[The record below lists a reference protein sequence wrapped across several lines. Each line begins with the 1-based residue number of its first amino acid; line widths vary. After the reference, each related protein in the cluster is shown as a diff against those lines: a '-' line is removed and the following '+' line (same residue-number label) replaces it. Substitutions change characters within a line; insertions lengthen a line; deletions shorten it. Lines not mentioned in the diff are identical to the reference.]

1 MKRLLALFCLLTT
14 AALSMSAQ
22 IAISYDMVQRN
33 MNINVKL
40 TLKDS
45 KTSEPISWASVYL
58 IPQGDTTIT
67 HFALSDEKGDV
78 ELDEVPTGKYEL
90 NAEIIG
96 YKPHKKVYT
105 FKNWREDLGII
116 KMEQDAEYLDA
127 ASVSAVGNPITVKQ
141 DTIEFNASSFKV
153 GENAMLEDLLKKM
166 PGMEVSEDGTV
177 TVNGETVDKITVGGK
192 TFFFNEPG
200 AALKNLPAKLVDK
213 VKVIDKDSEEA
224 EFSGIATKEDK
235 EKVMDIELK
244 EEYTKG
250 WFGNAKLG
258 GGSTLPGK
266 DADELTDDLKAL
278 YNGNA
283 MATGYTEK
291 DQFVFIGNAY
301 NATEPGAEVI
311 YYYSGFED
319 DQDAFTSMGGLISS
333 AQAGINYNTERIPE
347 SETSASVTYK
357 HTEKDAKTR
366 SARTSFQAEGP
377 DLQTDG
383 TYDGKGADNTV
394 SISLQLEDKEK
405 KDRKFSYY
413 LVPQASFSSKH
424 VTTTRRSSTYGP
436 EGELNSSSSSAAIS
450 SEKFST
456 SGYGG
461 FGYKDFGK
469 KRRSISLF
477 ARYGY
482 SSTDAGKKEISE
494 VVSAG
499 SAVVKDLFYDTD
511 NRSTNASGTISYVEP
526 FGERWAV
533 QTRFSGTY
541 SGTDNRKDAYNTDGS
556 ENAYYSSL
564 SDSRYLE
571 GQGRLL
577 LQWDNDTTSVQA
589 GVQVNTTQNVIKA
602 KSLGAETLTGKGEWL
617 TNWSPFVNY
626 SFEKEGHDLWAGYYG
641 RSSQVSGSRIT
652 PTIDISNPVQIQ
664 AGNIYLKPS
673 FSHDINLSYRMNNRE
688 TFSFLSLYIYGGI
701 TTRSVVDASWFD
713 PDGIRYA
720 VPVNSLK
727 PQSYGSLY
735 ASFNQPLGK
744 ERRFTLALNGSA
756 TYTSSTGYQAASGLE
771 GLDIQHFDYN
781 DFMKEF
787 WGDASGDRFYSGE
800 SGFGESRTN
809 TFSWWAQTS
818 LKFSVEKLDAT
829 VRAYFSNNRSRY
841 SLDPTADMN
850 TWRNNFSCNLLYT
863 PGKEWEVKSDLSY
876 IYYRGYTAGYGRP
889 EWKWD
894 MSVSKS
900 IKSVTLSLKAAD
912 ILNQT
917 RNLRRTTS
925 SEYSEDVY
933 SNVMGRFFLFSVSFS
948 FGKMNSKK
956 NSNVENA
963 MWNMM

>member
-1 MKRLLALFCLLTT
+1 MKRLLALLCLLTT
-14 AALSMSAQ
+14 AALSVSAQ
-22 IAISYDMVQRN
+22 VVVSYDMVQRN

-213 VKVIDKDSEEA
+213 VKVIDKDNEEA
-224 EFSGIATKEDK
+224 AFSGIATKEDK

-250 WFGNAKLG
+250 WFGNAKAG
-258 GGSTLPGK
+258 GGATIPGRNSN
-266 DADELTDDLKAL
+266 ELTDDLKAL

-291 DQFVFIGNAY
+291 DQLVFIGNAF
-301 NATEPGAEVI
+301 NVTEPGSSVV
-311 YYYSGFED
+311 YYYNGFNEE
-319 DQDAFTSMGGLISS
+319 QDAFSSMGGLISS
-333 AQAGINYNTERIPE
+333 AQAGLNYNTERISR
-347 SETSASVTYK
+347 SETSASVNYK

-366 SARTSFQAEGP
+366 SARTSYQAEGP

-383 TYDGKGADNTV
+383 TYDGKGSDNTV
-394 SISLQLEDKEK
+394 SISFQIEGKEDKNK
-405 KDRKFSYY
+405 KFNGYFR
-413 LVPQASFSSKH
+413 PQASFSSNH
-424 VTTTRRSSTYGP
+424 VTTSSTSRTYSP
-436 EGELNSSSSSAAIS
+436 DSELNSSTSSAAIS
-450 SEKFST
+450 SQKFST

-461 FGYKDFGK
+461 FGFRDFGK

-477 ARYGY
+477 AQY
-482 SSTDAGKKEISE
+482 SFSDTEAGKKELSE
-494 VVSAG
+494 VISAG
-499 SAVVKDLFYDTD
+499 NIVVKDLFYDTD
-511 NRSTNASGTISYVEP
+511 GRNLGLSGTLSYVEP
-526 FGERWAV
+526 FGDKWAV

-541 SGTDNRKDAYNTDGS
+541 SGNSNMKDAYNADGS

-564 SDSRYLE
+564 SDSRYFD

-577 LQWDNDTTSVQA
+577 LQWDNDTTSEQA

-602 KSLGAETLTGKGEWL
+602 KSLGVETLTGKGEWL
-617 TNWSPFVNY
+617 ANWAPFVNFSY
-626 SFEKEGHDLWAGYYG
+626 VKDGHNLWTGYHG

-652 PTIDISNPVQIQ
+652 PTIDISNPVQIP

-688 TFSFLSLYIYGGI
+688 TFSFLSLYMHGGM

-713 PDGIRYA
+713 ADGIRYA
-720 VPVNSLK
+720 VPVNSHK

-735 ASFNQPLGK
+735 ASSNQPLGK
-744 ERRFTLALNGSA
+744 ERRFTLAVNGSA
-756 TYTSSTGYQAASGLE
+756 TYTSSTGYQAVSSIK
-771 GLDIQHFDYN
+771 GLDIQSFDYN

-809 TFSWWAQTS
+809 TLSWYAQAS
-818 LKFSVEKLDAT
+818 MKFSIDKLDAT
-829 VRAYFSNNRSRY
+829 VRASFSNRLSRY

-850 TWRNNFSCNLLYT
+850 TWRNYVSCDLLYT
-863 PGKEWEVKSDLSY
+863 PGKDWEIKSDLSY
-876 IYYRGYTAGYGRP
+876 IFYRGYTTGFGAP
-889 EWKWD
+889 EWKWN

-917 RNLRRTTS
+917 RNLNRTTS
-925 SEYSEDVY
+925 SEYMEDVY
-933 SNVMGRFFLFSVSFS
+933 SNVMGRFVLFSVSFS